1 MIEPLVKF
9 GHIVSGEELD
19 FTYPDIWVQ
28 EKTTGPDRLAI
39 APRHKQAELLIDLMS
54 TMNGPFGIL
63 YVLVVPRGGGM
74 AGRYQCPE
82 PLNAD
87 DVQSFLNRFRRFL
100 EEDGRHSLWIAS
112 VNSSSLLVY
121 DRHNVIYAY
130 GDLERFKQV
139 LLRHSLEERVS
150 LNLPDPHIHRYHA
163 AYDELEDEIL
173 SSCDWIFSELRDS
186 DEISCSAL

>member
-1 MIEPLVKF
+1 MIEPYVKF
-9 GHIVSGEELD
+9 GHIVSDEELD

-28 EKTTGPDRLAI
+28 EKTTGPNRLAI
-39 APRHKQAELLIDLMS
+39 APRQKQTELLIDLMS
-54 TMNGPFGIL
+54 TMDGPFGIL

-74 AGRYQCPE
+74 AGRYQSPE

-87 DVQSFLNRFRRFL
+87 HVQSFLNRFRRFL

-121 DRHNVIYAY
+121 DRHNIIYAY
-130 GDLERFKQV
+130 GDLDRIKQV
-139 LLRHSLEERVS
+139 LLHHSLEERGS
-150 LNLPDPHIHRYHA
+150 LNLPVPHIHRYHA

-186 DEISCSAL
+186 DER